1 MFPAFQMTIH
11 TASACHFIPP
21 EVVTDRATH
30 PKTKGRAFRR
40 DGSTTGFLA
49 VFGPFCWRG
58 QWLSLAFLVGKPSHH
73 ICVCV
78 CVGVCIYLYMCIYT
92 NIHLYPAIYVRHWT
106 HLTTWLVSREKS
118 WVWSQR
124 VAQQWVNKMHPSG
137 VFKQHLCQFHHTQCG
152 CLPKKKLMLSRSLV
166 TRAWWGSVSPQPLTW
181 SCAKTRRGQSRWLLG
196 SLGGSHDH
204 SRRRME
210 DGRKKVRD
218 LKFLDLISLNRWN
231 PWNWASNELAP
242 FF

>member
-1 MFPAFQMTIH
+1 MFPAFQMTII
-11 TASACHFIPP
+11 SMSF
-21 EVVTDRATH
+21 H
-30 PKTKGRAFRR
+30 PSRGRHWPSHAPKDQRPSFSTRR
-40 DGSTTGFLA
+40 FDHR
-49 VFGPFCWRG
+49 VFGRFWPLLLQG
-58 QWLSLAFLVGKPSHH
+58 SMAFLGFPCWKTFASYV
-73 ICVCV
+73 CVCV

-118 WVWSQR
+118 WVWSQQ

-218 LKFLDLISLNRWN
+218 LKFPDLISLNRWN